1 MTARIFYMDQA
12 AVGLRW
18 LCTVLICAGA
28 LCTSACTALGGS
40 GPSTGRVLGS
50 TKSSVQGANVQVVDV
65 NDAIATRL
73 ARVSVPIGFADTLGE
88 SAPVGTTIN
97 RGDEV
102 GVTVWEAPPAVLFGM
117 LGGSGVGTQ
126 AAIGIGRNTDIPP
139 QTVDDRGLISLPFVG
154 TIPAAGQTPRQLEQE
169 IRQRLHGIANQPQV
183 MVGIVRNVS
192 ANVTVVG
199 EVSTSARVQLTARGE
214 RLLDILATVGGVRQE
229 VDKITIQVTRDQT
242 VATMSMDALIR
253 DPRQNVRLRPDDVVT
268 AIFQPFSFTSLGA
281 TGVNAEIPFEAS
293 GITLSQAL
301 GRINGLQDSRA
312 NAKGVFIFR
321 WEDPSALRGAI
332 PVGAPA
338 RADGKIPVIYRVN
351 LSDPTT
357 FFVAQ
362 NFPVKNRDVVYV
374 SNAPGAEL
382 QKFVSIISQAA
393 FSIIGITNGLGNN

>member
-1 MTARIFYMDQA
+1 MAIPASPKDLTAAGRTALRGTLACA
-12 AVGLRW
+12 A
-18 LCTVLICAGA
+18 A
-28 LCTSACTALGGS
+28 LCLSACAALGSS
-40 GPSTGRVLGS
+40 GPSAGRIAGS
-50 TKSSVQGANVQVVDV
+50 SNASVQGANVQLVEV
-65 NDAIATRL
+65 NDAIASRL
-73 ARVSVPIGFADTLGE
+73 ARYAAPSGFADTLGD

-117 LGGSGVGTQ
+117 LSGSGSGAQ
-126 AAIGIGRNTDIPP
+126 AAIGTGRNTEIPA
-139 QTVDDRGLISLPFVG
+139 QMVDDRGLISLPFVG
-154 TIPAAGQTPRQLEQE
+154 TIRAAGQTPRQLEQD
-169 IRQRLHGIANQPQV
+169 IRQRLLGVANKPQV
-183 MVGIVRNVS
+183 MVGIVRNAS

-199 EVSTSARVQLTARGE
+199 EVANSARVPLTARGE
-214 RLLDILATVGGVRQE
+214 RLLDILATVGGVRQQ

-242 VATMSMDALIR
+242 VATMAMDALIR

-281 TGVNAEIPFEAS
+281 AGVNAEVPFEAS

-312 NAKGVFIFR
+312 NPKGVFIFR
-321 WEDPSALRGAI
+321 WEDPAALEGAV

-338 RADGKIPVIYRVN
+338 RADGKVPVIYRVN

-362 NFPVKNRDVVYV
+362 NFPVKNRDVLYV

-382 QKFVSIISQAA
+382 QKFVSILSQTA
-393 FSIIGITNGLGNN
+393 FSIIGITNGITGN